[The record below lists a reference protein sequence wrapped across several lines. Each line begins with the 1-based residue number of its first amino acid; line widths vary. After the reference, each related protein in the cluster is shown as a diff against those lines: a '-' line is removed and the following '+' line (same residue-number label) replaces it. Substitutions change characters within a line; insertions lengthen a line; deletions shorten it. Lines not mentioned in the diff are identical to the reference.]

1 MNISDLPSILP
12 GIENHGFL
20 SQAWFETFANHI
32 IDFAILSVIFLLL
45 GLLLAYLMFGRARDR
60 LKKAREENVTL
71 TGKLNEIIEDQNV
84 LLDSLNK
91 KFGLEQK
98 RWHQAMANKEIQ
110 LEDLNN
116 KLAMLDSGAA
126 EYKDHIRNLELELSE
141 KTREVELLE
150 ESHTSYG
157 ARLNELESTLQER
170 DGRLQDLENRL
181 GESNNLLEQRA
192 REVENLHFEKEEQ
205 ERALQELLS
214 ENQKHSTERS
224 AELERLI
231 REKDEEL
238 EHLRTSQQL
247 KIVELEDLL
256 GERESTIVGLQSDL
270 SENDRLRDQQGR
282 IRELE
287 DELARIKR
295 EFAIRGDVLAKKE
308 EQLHEAKSRINDS
321 TTSMEKLSELEWR
334 LGERDAELEELKTST
349 ESASRRIEELE
360 YLLWEKD
367 GQLESVKNENEE
379 LKRTLDSN
387 GASDRKTGE
396 LEWLLGE
403 KNAEL
408 DQLNQQLRA
417 KDALVSRVEELER
430 SLREREGELERWWTE
445 NEHLKKQ
452 LREAELKV
460 DAIRLE
466 KGPHPGKV
474 EELERTIRERDAEM
488 NRLRFEK
495 EQLYHQLQEKQGERQ
510 RFDRFH
516 PDDLYFRVRELE
528 RQLDGKTDPSLA
540 SRIHAP
546 PFSSIEQ
553 RVLDLERMLDKRER
567 EMRNIRT
574 EQESQGDKLE
584 ATLGQ
589 LGESDLE
596 TRIRELEWLVN
607 EKPGNH
613 SPEDL
618 RSRIRELEK
627 SLDRKPKPDSA

>member
-1 MNISDLPSILP
+1 MNINDLPTILP
-12 GIENHGFL
+12 GIENHDFI
-20 SQAWFETFANHI
+20 SQTWFETFANHI

-45 GLLLAYLMFGRARDR
+45 GLLLAYLMFGKARDR
-60 LKKAREENVTL
+60 LRKAREENVTL

-150 ESHTSYG
+150 ESQTSYG
-157 ARLNELESTLQER
+157 ARVNELEATLQQR
-170 DGRLQDLENRL
+170 DGCLQDLENRL

-205 ERALQELLS
+205 ERALQELIS
-214 ENQKHSTERS
+214 ENQKHSTEKS
-224 AELERLI
+224 AELELLI
-231 REKDEEL
+231 QAKDEEL
-238 EHLRTSQQL
+238 ETLRTSQQL

-308 EQLHEAKSRINDS
+308 EQLHEAESRINDS
-321 TTSMEKLSELEWR
+321 TTSVTELEQLR
-334 LGERDAELEELKTST
+334 TST
-349 ESASRRIEELE
+349 ESSSRRIEELE

-367 GQLESVKNENEE
+367 GQLESIKNENEE
-379 LKRTLDSN
+379 LKKTLDSS
-387 GASDRKTGE
+387 GTSDRKTGE

-466 KGPHPGKV
+466 KGPHPGKI
-474 EELERTIRERDAEM
+474 EELERTIREREAEM

-495 EQLYHQLQEKQGERQ
+495 EQLYHQLQEKQGDRL

-540 SRIHAP
+540 SRIHGP
-546 PFSSIEQ
+546 PYSSVEQ
-553 RVLDLERMLDKRER
+553 RVRDLERMLDRRER
-567 EMRNIRT
+567 EMRSLRN
-574 EQESQGDKLE
+574 EPDSQDEKIEG
-584 ATLGQ
+584 TVGQ
-589 LGESDLE
+589 PGESDLE
-596 TRIRELEWLVN
+596 ARIRELEWLVN

-618 RSRIRELEK
+618 RNRIRELEK
-627 SLDRKPKPDSA
+627 SLDRKPRPDSA